1 MEIIRSQKGKNK
13 GRISVTRTL
22 NTLAVGESWE
32 TTTED
37 VDLGYLRVACTTLGR
52 RINRE
57 FSVSN
62 TLDMGQVIVITRI
75 A

>member
-1 MEIIRSQKGKNK
+1 MEILLTEKGKNK

-22 NTLAVGESWE
+22 ITLAVGESWE
-32 TTTED
+32 TNTNE
-37 VDLGYLRVACTTLGR
+37 VDLGYLRVACHNIGR
-52 RINRE
+52 RMSRE

-62 TLDMGQVIVITRI
+62 TLDMGNIIVITRI

>member
-1 MEIIRSQKGKNK
+1 MEIQITEKGKNK

>member
-1 MEIIRSQKGKNK
+1 MEILLTEKGKNK

-37 VDLGYLRVACTTLGR
+37 VDLGYLRVACTTIGR
-52 RINRE
+52 RMQRE
-57 FSVSN
+57 YSVSN
-62 TLDMGQVIVITRI
+62 TFDMGNLIVITRLS
-75 A
+75 

>member
-1 MEIIRSQKGKNK
+1 MEILITEKGKNK

-22 NTLAVGESWE
+22 CTLAVGESWE

-37 VDLGYLRVACTTLGR
+37 VDLGYVKVACTTLGR
-52 RINRE
+52 RMQRS

-62 TLDMGQVIVITRI
+62 TQEMGDTIVITRK

>member
-1 MEIIRSQKGKNK
+1 MEIQITEKGKNK

-32 TTTED
+32 TTTDD
-37 VDLGYLRVACTTLGR
+37 VDLNYLRVACTTMGR
-52 RINRE
+52 RMQRE

-62 TLDMGQVIVITRI
+62 TLDMGNTIVITRMV
-75 A
+75 

>member
-1 MEIIRSQKGKNK
+1 MEILLTEKGKNK

-22 NTLAVGESWE
+22 ITLAVGESWE
-32 TTTED
+32 TTTDD
-37 VDLGYLRVACTTLGR
+37 VDLNYLRVACTTMGR
-52 RINRE
+52 RMQRE

-62 TLDMGQVIVITRI
+62 TLDMGNTIVITRM

>member
-1 MEIIRSQKGKNK
+1 MEIQITDKGKNK

-22 NTLAVGESWE
+22 STLAVGESWE

>member
-1 MEIIRSQKGKNK
+1 MEILLTEKGKNK

-22 NTLAVGESWE
+22 NTLAVGESW
-32 TTTED
+32 TTNTSE
-37 VDLGYLRVACTTLGR
+37 VDLGYLRVACHNIGR
-52 RINRE
+52 RMNRE

-62 TLDMGQVIVITRI
+62 TLDMGNIIVITRI

>member
-1 MEIIRSQKGKNK
+1 MEIQITEKGKNK

-52 RINRE
+52 RMQRE

-62 TLDMGQVIVITRI
+62 TLDMGNTIVITRM

>member
-1 MEIIRSQKGKNK
+1 MEIQITDKGKNK

-37 VDLGYLRVACTTLGR
+37 VDLGYLRVACTTMGR
-52 RINRE
+52 RMQRE

-62 TLDMGQVIVITRI
+62 TLDMGNLIVITRI